1 VSTLRIR
8 GATLDFDVT
17 GDDGPLVVQ
26 LHGLMSSRRRD
37 SHLGLDLG
45 RALRDHRILR
55 IDARGH
61 GGSTGTDDPVDYR
74 WDNLAED
81 LLAVLD
87 AVAPGEAVH
96 GVGPSMGTGT
106 MLHAALKDPARFAS
120 LTLMVPPTAWGTR
133 RAQAEVDR
141 TNADLIE
148 RIDSTPD
155 TVITLVDGKKYVV
168 AEPLRDLMS
177 SILRHRAEVVA
188 LSSHIQVGDLRL
200 PADTHDPHGLVPE
213 QQALASLLDLHQSR
227 PSLSVID
234 GDHPAGATTTAAE
247 EVSPR

>member
-1 VSTLRIR
+1 MI
-8 GATLDFDVT
+8 
-17 GDDGPLVVQ
+17 
-26 LHGLMSSRRRD
+26 
-37 SHLGLDLG
+37 
-45 RALRDHRILR
+45 
-55 IDARGH
+55 
-61 GGSTGTDDPVDYR
+61 
-74 WDNLAED
+74 
-81 LLAVLD
+81 
-87 AVAPGEAVH
+87 
-96 GVGPSMGTGT
+96 
-106 MLHAALKDPARFAS
+106 S
-120 LTLMVPPTAWGTR
+120 LTRLSGSVFAL
-133 RAQAEVDR
+133 
-141 TNADLIE
+141 NADLIE

-168 AEPLRDLMS
+168 AEPLRDVMS